1 MNFTKPFINEA
12 WERLGFNEPM
22 PVQAEAFPLLLDGK
36 DVTIEA
42 PTGTGKTLAYLL
54 PAIEKIDPTNERIQ
68 VVIVAPTRELVMQI
82 QNVAQRFTEKG
93 DVRIAS
99 FIGGVELKRQID
111 RLKKKPHLIVGTPG
125 RLVELIEKKKL
136 KLHETHTV
144 ILDEADQ
151 IIDSGLTETAERII
165 KHTAANRQIA
175 LVSATLTDS
184 LNAWAAP
191 FLNEP
196 AHIKIERAVNN
207 QVTFG
212 YMLTT
217 RRYKPELLRRLS
229 HVDGVKALAFIN
241 NRSFLPPLKGELE
254 KMNVNY
260 RMLDSLKGKRERVET
275 LREFR
280 KGEYPLLITTGLA
293 ARGLDIEEVTHVVH
307 FDLPESIDD
316 FIHRSGRTAR
326 GNAAGTVLSLV
337 TDEDL
342 KHLKAFARQL
352 GVELKELE
360 IYRGDVIEKRIEDK
374 PKVIKRPAN
383 KRGPRR

>member
-1 MNFTKPFINEA
+1 MNFTKPFIQET
-12 WERLGFNEPM
+12 WERMGYEAPM

-54 PAIEKIDPTNERIQ
+54 PAIEKIDTSNERIQ

-82 QNVAQRFTEKG
+82 QQVAQRFTEKS
-93 DVRIAS
+93 DVRIGS
-99 FIGGVELKRQID
+99 FIGGVELKRQVD

-144 ILDEADQ
+144 IIDEADQ
-151 IIDSGLTETAERII
+151 IIDSGLTDAAERII
-165 KHTAANRQIA
+165 KHTAHARQLV
-175 LVSATLTDS
+175 LVSATLTDT
-184 LNAWAAP
+184 LKTWADT
-191 FLNEP
+191 FMNEP
-196 AHIKIERAVNN
+196 AAVHIERAVSN
-207 QVTFG
+207 QVTYG
-212 YMLTT
+212 YLLTT

-229 HVDGVKALAFIN
+229 HIQDVKALAFIN
-241 NRSFLPPLKGELE
+241 NRSFLPPLRGELE
-254 KMNVNY
+254 KMKVNY

-293 ARGLDIEEVTHVVH
+293 ARGLDIEDVTHVVH

-326 GNAAGTVLSLV
+326 GHAAGTVLSLV
-337 TDEDL
+337 TPEDL
-342 KHLKAFARQL
+342 SHLKSFARQL
-352 GVELKELE
+352 GVELKEME

-374 PKVIKRPAN
+374 PAVVKRPA

>member
-1 MNFTKPFINEA
+1 M
-12 WERLGFNEPM
+12 
-22 PVQAEAFPLLLDGK
+22 
-36 DVTIEA
+36 
-42 PTGTGKTLAYLL
+42 
-54 PAIEKIDPTNERIQ
+54 
-68 VVIVAPTRELVMQI
+68 
-82 QNVAQRFTEKG
+82 
-93 DVRIAS
+93 
-99 FIGGVELKRQID
+99 
-111 RLKKKPHLIVGTPG
+111 IVGTPG
-125 RLVELIEKKKL
+125 RLVELIDKKKL

-151 IIDSGLTETAERII
+151 IIDSGLTEAAERII
-165 KHTAANRQIA
+165 KHTAHERQLA

-184 LNAWAAP
+184 LKEWASP
-191 FLNEP
+191 FMNEP
-196 AHIKIERAVNN
+196 AHIKIERAVSD
-207 QVTFG
+207 QVTYG
-212 YMLTT
+212 YLLTT

-241 NRSFLPPLKGELE
+241 NRSFLPPLRGELE
-254 KMNVNY
+254 KLKVNY

-293 ARGLDIEEVTHVVH
+293 ARGLDIEDVTHVVH

-326 GNAAGTVLSLV
+326 GNAGGTVLSLV
-337 TDEDL
+337 TTDDL
-342 KHLKAFARQL
+342 PHLKSFARQL

-360 IYRGDVIEKRIEDK
+360 IYRGDVIEKRIEEK
-374 PKVIKRPAN
+374 PPVVKRPAN